1 MTETTIHPWYREPW
15 PWFIL
20 GILGLGVFFGI
31 SILLIGLSNPPQMVR
46 GEYERF
52 GRGLVDVGT
61 RTSQARELGL
71 SAELSRRNDEW
82 VLELAAR
89 DTSQLPDQL
98 LLIVQHPVDAEMD
111 RTVLLNR
118 DSYGLFRGEW
128 AEPPHHAT
136 LILQD
141 LSQSW
146 WISAHLGDTLEST
159 LELIPRRL

>member
-1 MTETTIHPWYREPW
+1 MNEKTINPWYREPW

-52 GRGLVDVGT
+52 GRGMVDVGS
-61 RTSQARELGL
+61 RTAMARELGL
-71 SAELSRRNDEW
+71 LGRLSERSGEW
-82 VLELAAR
+82 VLQLSADEVEN
-89 DTSQLPDQL
+89 LPDQL
-98 LLIVQHPVDAEMD
+98 LLIIQHPVDAQQD

-118 DSYGLFRGEW
+118 DSYGLFRGTW
-128 AEPPHHAT
+128 TEPPHHAT

-146 WISAHLGDTLEST
+146 WISAHLGDIPEST

>member
-1 MTETTIHPWYREPW
+1 MTETTINPWYREPW

-31 SILLIGLSNPPQMVR
+31 SILVIGLSNPPQMVR

-52 GRGLVDVGT
+52 GRGMVDIGS
-61 RTSQARELGL
+61 RTDQARSLGL
-71 SAELSRRNDEW
+71 SGQLTERNSEW
-82 VLELAAR
+82 VLELAAN
-89 DTSQLPDQL
+89 DSASLPDQL
-98 LLIVQHPVDAEMD
+98 LLIVQHPVDAERD

-128 AEPPHHAT
+128 TAPPHHAT

-146 WISAHLGDTLEST
+146 WISTYLGDTPESS
-159 LELIPRRL
+159 LQLIPRRL